1 MSGDAPRAGGTVP
14 MRGWRVVRRAQ
25 PVCGLLGLALALGL
39 PGLAQGAEGRAYRP
53 LPARVG
59 AVVSPP
65 ADLRKAAQDLHAAA
79 IAEDAPAVFAL
90 LARRMTLVTSGLTP
104 GARRHQAK
112 AGPWSDAEAGLDAIG
127 AAVMEGDL
135 PPGGRTDPMAAR
147 RAAFALM
154 AAATATPEWGR
165 DPLVGDAACTYRG
178 VRWSAAAGAKIDD
191 GAGGLH
197 VLAAA
202 PVHADARTAAVMG
215 KLKPGRIYLQ
225 AGMDGLPEGWRGV
238 RLPSGRVAAVRES
251 DIRDPAAS
259 GLCFRRGADGRWR
272 VIAIAAALL

>member
-1 MSGDAPRAGGTVP
+1 MSGDAPRAGGMV
-14 MRGWRVVRRAQ
+14 RGRRLVRSTQA
-25 PVCGLLGLALALGL
+25 VCGLLGLALAAGL
-39 PGLAQGAEGRAYRP
+39 CGPAQGAEGRAYRP

-104 GARRHQAK
+104 GARRHQAT
-112 AGPWSDAEAGLDAIG
+112 AGPWPGAEAALDAIG

-135 PPGGRTDPMAAR
+135 PPGGADPMAAR

-154 AAATATPEWGR
+154 AAATEAPEWGR

-178 VRWSAAAGAKIDD
+178 VRWSATAGAKIDG
-191 GAGGLH
+191 GARGLH
-197 VLAAA
+197 VPAAT
-202 PVHADARTAAVMG
+202 PVHADAQTTAVIG

-225 AGMDGLPEGWRGV
+225 ADMDGLPDGWRGV
-238 RLPSGRVAAVRES
+238 RLPSGRVGAVRES
-251 DIRDPAAS
+251 DIRDPAVS

-272 VIAIAAALL
+272 VIAVAAALL